1 MLLNM
6 PPRKFSLLLTCM
18 LLAQSTWNTC
28 VAAPSDQVEL
38 KSTIVSRE
46 TAALESFRNHDKALF
61 KQLCLPGFYEVTS
74 DGSINTLE
82 DELQELDDY
91 VLGDYKMED
100 VVVTLLPNNV
110 ALIRYNISAEYTYKG
125 KVLPVYPML
134 ATAVWVKVG
143 TLWKAATY
151 QEVRRAALRGR

>member
-1 MLLNM
+1 MRLTIPLH
-6 PPRKFSLLLTCM
+6 RSRVLLTCM
-18 LLAQSTWNTC
+18 LLVQLTWNTC
-28 VAAPSDQVEL
+28 VAGARDQAGL
-38 KSTIVSRE
+38 KATIVARE
-46 TAALESFRNHDKALF
+46 TAALETFKNHDKSLYRR
-61 KQLCLPGFYEVTS
+61 LCLPGFYEVTS

-91 VLGDYKMED
+91 VLGQYKMDD

-143 TLWKAATY
+143 PEWKAATY
-151 QEVRRAALRGR
+151 QEVRRTGQP